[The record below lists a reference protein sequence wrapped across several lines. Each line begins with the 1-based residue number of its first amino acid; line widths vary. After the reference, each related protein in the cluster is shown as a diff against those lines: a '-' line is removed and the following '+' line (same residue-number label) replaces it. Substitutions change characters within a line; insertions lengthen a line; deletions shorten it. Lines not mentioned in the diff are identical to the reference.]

1 MKITPHQH
9 PPRPAEPP
17 DVALLERTAEL
28 LRALADPL
36 RLKLVL
42 TLARGEACV
51 SELLDSQDAGLST
64 VSQRL
69 KLLRQVGLVSR
80 RREGK
85 HIYYQL
91 ADTHVRELVDN
102 ALAHAAHS
110 HSPSVPS
117 PSIPLESSP

>member
-1 MKITPHQH
+1 MKITVHQH

-42 TLARGEACV
+42 TLAHGEACV
-51 SELLDSQDAGLST
+51 SELVDSQDAGLST

-91 ADTHVRELVDN
+91 ADTHVRELIDN
-102 ALAHAAHS
+102 ALAHAAHT
-110 HSPSVPS
+110 HPPVPS
-117 PSIPLESSP
+117 PSTTPEKSS